1 VHVTEEVNKTT
12 NTALYF
18 ECGEL
23 DHEVGELK
31 AGGLKFGQEPIDRSW
46 LLREAYLQDA
56 NGNKICLVLRRRKSQ
71 KPALACKIT
80 ICSL

>member
-1 VHVTEEVNKTT
+1 MHITEEVNKTT

-46 LLREAYLQDA
+46 LLREAYLRDP
-56 NGNKICLVLRRRKSQ
+56 NGNKICLVYAGENRKNPPWRV
-71 KPALACKIT
+71 K
-80 ICSL
+80 